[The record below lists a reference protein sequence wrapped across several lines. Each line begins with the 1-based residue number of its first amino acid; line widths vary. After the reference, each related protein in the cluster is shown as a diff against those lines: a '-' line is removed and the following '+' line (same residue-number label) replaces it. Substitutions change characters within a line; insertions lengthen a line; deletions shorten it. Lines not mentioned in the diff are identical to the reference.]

1 MPELPEVE
9 AARRKVEGEALN
21 RTVETVSVSP
31 DGMTMDVSEKTLRG
45 ALLGHRL
52 TAARRHG
59 KHLFIRSG
67 EERGRWLRL
76 HLGMTGEIL
85 VLEGEEGT
93 DVTGQAAAAAGGSE
107 PARSGSAESGPLES
121 HGGAGERPGQHD
133 PEHDR
138 LRLDFVGDRSLV
150 FRCPR
155 KLGAIGL
162 VDSPESFV
170 EENGLGPDVLSDDF
184 DLRDLRGVLDGRRG
198 AIKSALMNQE
208 ILAGVGNE
216 YSDEALFQAGIH
228 PGTAVSSLDEDDVKE
243 LWRVLKRV
251 LEKAVDVRFRG
262 GRVPSAWLLRHRDDG
277 EKCPRCGGTIRNEQ
291 IAGRSSYLCPDHQE
305 KR

>member
-9 AARRKVEGEALN
+9 AARREVEGEALN
-21 RTVETVSVSP
+21 RTVQTVSVTP
-31 DGMTMDVSEKTLRG
+31 DGMPMDVSEKTLRG

-85 VLEGEEGT
+85 VLEGEDGT
-93 DVTGQAAAAAGGSE
+93 DVTGRAAAAEGSE
-107 PARSGSAESGPLES
+107 PAGSGGAESRPLES
-121 HGGAGERPGQHD
+121 NGGAGEHPGQHD
-133 PEHDR
+133 FEHDR
-138 LRLDFVGDRSLV
+138 LRLDFAGDRSLV

-155 KLGAIGL
+155 KLGEIGL
-162 VDSPESFV
+162 VESPESFV
-170 EENGLGPDVLSDDF
+170 EKKGLGPDVFSDDF
-184 DLRDLRGVLDGRRG
+184 DLGDFREILDGRRG
-198 AIKSALMNQE
+198 TIKSALMNQE

-216 YSDEALFQAGIH
+216 YSDEALFQTGIH
-228 PGTAVSSLDEDDVKE
+228 PGTAASSLDEDDVKE
-243 LWRVLKRV
+243 LWTVLKRV

-262 GRVPSAWLLRHRDDG
+262 GTMPSAWLLRHRDDG

-291 IAGRSSYLCPDHQE
+291 IAGRSSYLCTDHQE